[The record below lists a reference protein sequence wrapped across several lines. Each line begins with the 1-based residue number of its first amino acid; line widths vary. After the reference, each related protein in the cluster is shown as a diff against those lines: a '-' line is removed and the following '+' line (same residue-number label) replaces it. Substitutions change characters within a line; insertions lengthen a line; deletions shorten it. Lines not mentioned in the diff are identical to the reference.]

1 MQYFSMSYLV
11 KFMYMQC
18 LIYTY
23 IFSMYVVRLSTVS
36 LAGKLVLLVNIS
48 QRTLFWNS
56 KGFWFKNIF
65 KNSECS
71 KFQNSID
78 YFMHVPLMEYICN
91 RNCLSFWNEILHLSL
106 PVNIVNE
113 VSFSALPLWTKWMHS
128 LIHSFV
134 NI

>member
-48 QRTLFWNS
+48 QRTLF
-56 KGFWFKNIF
+56 
-65 KNSECS
+65 
-71 KFQNSID
+71 
-78 YFMHVPLMEYICN
+78 
-91 RNCLSFWNEILHLSL
+91 
-106 PVNIVNE
+106 
-113 VSFSALPLWTKWMHS
+113 
-128 LIHSFV
+128 
-134 NI
+134 